1 MIEAFGDYHRI
12 FWNCQ
17 IFAKCFLEVICE
29 EPADFDAWTTAAAS
43 NLVAPLSAPSIPL
56 PLLQFIATLRYC
68 ITRSGLMVVPLCFCG
83 HQSDSDHSNDQT
95 ILSYA
100 GIP

>member
-1 MIEAFGDYHRI
+1 MIEAFGNYHRI

-17 IFAKCFLEVICE
+17 IFAKCFLKVICE
-29 EPADFDAWTTAAAS
+29 EPAEFDAWTIAEAS

-56 PLLQFIATLRYC
+56 PFLQSITTLRC
-68 ITRSGLMVVPLCFCG
+68 TITRSGLMVVPLCFCG
-83 HQSDSDHSNDQT
+83 HQSHSDHSKDQT

-100 GIP
+100 